1 MNVVVITTDTYLPD
15 EHKIIDAL
23 FNAGLQRLHI
33 RKPRLTAPET
43 CHFIKTISEEHR
55 EKLAIHHHHELYAE
69 MGLGGIHLSSIDWDT
84 PGTLRQVKDLPA
96 TALSA
101 SLHSWAELDRLP
113 IACSYVFI
121 SPVFD
126 SISKPGYTASI
137 DMDELMSIKTP
148 QAAGAI
154 PLPKVYGL
162 GGVTAANIGIL
173 KQKGF
178 DGAAVLGAV
187 WQSPDPVEAFREV
200 MAAAGR
206 EH

>member
-15 EHKIIDAL
+15 EHKIIHAL

-33 RKPRLTAPET
+33 RKPRLTARET
-43 CHFIKTISEEHR
+43 CNFIKAISEEHR
-55 EKLAIHHHHELYAE
+55 EKLVIHRHHELYAE
-69 MGLGGIHLSSIDWDT
+69 MGLGGIHLSSIDQDSNE
-84 PGTLRQVKDLPA
+84 TLVLLNGIPA
-96 TALSA
+96 TAVSA
-101 SLHSWAELDRLP
+101 SLHSWTKLDRLP
-113 IACSYVFI
+113 FSCSYVFI
-121 SPVFD
+121 SPVFN
-126 SISKPGYTASI
+126 SISKPGYSASI
-137 DMDELMSIKTP
+137 NMDELMSIKTW
-148 QAAGAI
+148 QAARAI

-162 GGVTAANIGIL
+162 GGVNATNISVL

-187 WQSPDPVEAFREV
+187 WQSPDPVAAFREI

>member
-1 MNVVVITTDTYLPD
+1 MNVVVITTDTYVPD

-55 EKLAIHHHHELYAE
+55 EKLVIHHHHELYTE
-69 MGLGGIHLSSIDWDT
+69 MGLGGIHLSSIDRDSSE
-84 PGTLRQVKDLPA
+84 TLALLNGVPA
-96 TALSA
+96 KALSA
-101 SLHSWAELDRLP
+101 SLHSWAELDRLRV
-113 IACSYVFI
+113 ACSYVFI

-137 DMDELMSIKTP
+137 NMDELMSITTQ

-162 GGVTAANIGIL
+162 GGVNAANIGIL
-173 KQKGF
+173 SQKGF

-187 WQSPDPVEAFREV
+187 WQSPDPVAAFREI